1 MIALMHS
8 YAIISV
14 ISIYLSLLY
23 ICWWLYMDGKKTVI
37 LKHNCLYVVSISLFY
52 FLHS

>member
-1 MIALMHS
+1 MQ
-8 YAIISV
+8 
-14 ISIYLSLLY
+14 LSLLY
-23 ICWWLYMDGKKTVI
+23 LSTYLYYISVGGYIWMEKKTVI